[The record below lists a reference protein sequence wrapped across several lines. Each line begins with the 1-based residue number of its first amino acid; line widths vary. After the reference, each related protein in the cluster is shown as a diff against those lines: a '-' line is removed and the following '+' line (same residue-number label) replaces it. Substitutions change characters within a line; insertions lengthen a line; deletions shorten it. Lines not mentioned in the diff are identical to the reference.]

1 MTFTTEQVPQIE
13 HLFYVSLQALG
24 DFDDAAS
31 YRKVDDRAIERLG
44 VSYDDPTREARL
56 RERLGFARSA
66 LKKAGAA
73 DNRQRGYWEI
83 TERGREFL
91 ALSEEEGGQELV
103 AAINE
108 AYSNRTADPGF
119 LDDARARAEEGNPV
133 KLTARELIEQ
143 WNVSRRGAA
152 INQQIHDDLATVGL
166 QTVPDFSTTWID
178 GPVALEL
185 IDTRGST
192 SPQPTVTRDW
202 TDDVS
207 LSVGSLESANRGV
220 ESVLMDDTLLH
231 AQSVMMRFD
240 YSQLAVLSGPRN
252 VRGAISWES
261 IARERL
267 RNPEVD
273 RVSACMVEARS
284 VEAENHLLDVVP
296 EVAQR
301 GFVFVKARDGTLSDI
316 ITMADLSTQFA
327 ELAHP
332 FVLIGEIE
340 RWLRKALDSTLEPSE
355 LVSYRHPDDPDR
367 DVDTAANLTL
377 GEMIRAIENRD
388 NWERLGWVGD
398 RNVFLE
404 AMADVRRIRNET
416 MHFSPDP
423 LDEGDLATLK
433 SALGWIRHLMET

>member
-1 MTFTTEQVPQIE
+1 MTVTSEPIPQIE

-24 DFDDAAS
+24 DFDDAVP
-31 YRKVDDRAIERLG
+31 YRKADDRVIDRLG
-44 VSYDDPTREARL
+44 VSYEDPARETRL

-83 TERGREFL
+83 TDRGRDFL
-91 ALSEEEGGQELV
+91 SLSSEDGVRELE

-119 LDDARARAEEGNPV
+119 LDDARARAEGGNPLR
-133 KLTARELIEQ
+133 LTARELIEQ

-152 INQQIHDDLATVGL
+152 INQQIHDDLATAGL
-166 QTVPDFSTTWID
+166 QTIPDFSTTWID
-178 GPVALEL
+178 GAVALEL
-185 IDTRGST
+185 IDTGGSV
-192 SPQPTVTRDW
+192 SPQPAVTRDW

-220 ESVLMDDTLLH
+220 ESVLLDDTLVH
-231 AQSVMMRFD
+231 AQSVMMRYD
-240 YSQLAVLSGPRN
+240 YSQLAVLTGPRN

-267 RNPEVD
+267 RNAEVD

-301 GFVFVKARDGTLSDI
+301 GFVFVKAKDGTLAGI
-316 ITMADLSTQFA
+316 ITMADLSAQFA

-340 RWLRKALDSTLEPSE
+340 RWLRKALDSTFDSSE

-367 DVDTAANLTL
+367 DVETAANLTL
-377 GEMIRAIENRD
+377 GEMIRVIENRD

-423 LDEGDLATLK
+423 LSEGDLATLR
-433 SALGWIRHLMET
+433 SALAWIRHLMET